1 MKVSDHPTKVVD
13 EVITEV
19 RAIKRRISER
29 HENDIDRLLASLIAQ
44 ERTSGIRK
52 AKQGGAGQPAT
63 GSESESEGGVKPEPE
78 PESEGRS
85 R

>member
-19 RAIKRRISER
+19 RAIKRGISER
-29 HENDIDRLLASLIAQ
+29 HGNDIDRLLAALIAQ
-44 ERTSGIRK
+44 ERTSGIQK
-52 AKQGGAGQPAT
+52 AEQGGAGRPAT
-63 GSESESEGGVKPEPE
+63 RPKSDLEGGDNPH
-78 PESEGRS
+78 PESDGHS